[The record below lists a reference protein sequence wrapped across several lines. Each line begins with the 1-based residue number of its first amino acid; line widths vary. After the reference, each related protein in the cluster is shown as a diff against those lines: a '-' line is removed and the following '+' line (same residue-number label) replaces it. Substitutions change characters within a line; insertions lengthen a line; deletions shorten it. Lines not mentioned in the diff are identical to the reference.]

1 MTAIRDWAGYALT
14 KLKDFYLE
22 HPNIL
27 MYAAGFV
34 SAFVVMVLFS

>member
-1 MTAIRDWAGYALT
+1 MAWQEWMGNALT

-27 MYAAGFV
+27 MYAAGFA
-34 SAFVVMVLFS
+34 SAVVLVFLFL